1 MEGMDD
7 TEGKRSPVTAAAG
20 NGTGPVA
27 LSTITTRECVELLR
41 ESAIGRLGVTDR
53 AMPMILP
60 VNFRVYNDWVVVR
73 THPGSTMAAAAR
85 NTVVAFEVD
94 RADLGQRTGWSVVVV
109 GHASLITG
117 GTLFKALS
125 DLDLLSWAPGGEDG
139 YLVIKM
145 ERVSGRRL
153 AFAAESGTGIQK

>member
-1 MEGMDD
+1 MEGIGD
-7 TEGKRSPVTAAAG
+7 TEGKRSPAASAARRG
-20 NGTGPVA
+20 NGTMT
-27 LSTITTRECVELLR
+27 LTTITTRECVDLLR
-41 ESAIGRLGVTDR
+41 ESSIGRLGVTDR

-60 VNFRVYNDWVVVR
+60 VNFRVSNDWVVVR
-73 THPGSTMAAAAR
+73 TYPGSIMAEAAR

-94 RADLGQRTGWSVVVV
+94 RADFGERTGWSVVVV

-117 GTLFKALS
+117 GATFEALS
-125 DLDLLSWAPGGEDG
+125 ELNLPAWAPDDEDG

-153 AFAAESGTGIQK
+153 TFAAESGAGIQK

>member
-1 MEGMDD
+1 MEGTGE
-7 TEGKRSPVTAAAG
+7 TESKRSPAAPAAGCG
-20 NGTGPVA
+20 NGTVA
-27 LSTITTRECVELLR
+27 LSTITTRECVDLLR
-41 ESAIGRLGVTDR
+41 ESSIGRLGVTDR

-60 VNFRVYNDWVVVR
+60 VNFRIFNDWVVVR
-73 THPGSTMAAAAR
+73 TYPGSTMADAAR

-94 RADLGQRTGWSVVVV
+94 RADLERRTGWSVVVV

-117 GTLFKALS
+117 GTTFEALS
-125 DLDLLSWAPGGEDG
+125 QLGLPAWAPDGEDG